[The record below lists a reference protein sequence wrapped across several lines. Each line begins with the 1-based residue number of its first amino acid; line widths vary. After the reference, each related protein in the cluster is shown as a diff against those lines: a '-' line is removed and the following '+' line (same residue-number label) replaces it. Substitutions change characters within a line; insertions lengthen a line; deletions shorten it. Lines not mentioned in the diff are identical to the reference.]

1 MKSFTLISGILIIL
15 LGVFFFANPT
25 SLLAIVGWIFALMML
40 ISGGS
45 SLMVYFKRD
54 NENRSFFQLLQSVI
68 SIVFGTIGIGMGT
81 LRCRCDHHRLVA
93 PCLSLY
99 PRLPSLSPTSVWFFR
114 ATCFVNRLDL
124 FSIWSLAL
132 LCTIFLSLS
141 YWSLCSLLNYLCRCI
156 CPLLFIPLMV
166 EQSYFTT

>member
-68 SIVFGTIGIGMGT
+68 SIVFGIILLSASVWVLSGV
-81 LRCRCDHHRLVA
+81 HHRLVA

>member
-68 SIVFGTIGIGMGT
+68 SIVFGII
-81 LRCRCDHHRLVA
+81 L
-93 PCLSLY
+93 LSA
-99 PRLPSLSPTSVWFFR
+99 SVWVLSGV
-114 ATCFVNRLDL
+114 AVTIIAWWLLSQPLPKASKLITNV
-124 FSIWSLAL
+124 SLVFQGNL
-132 LCTIFLSLS
+132 LC
-141 YWSLCSLLNYLCRCI
+141 
-156 CPLLFIPLMV
+156 
-166 EQSYFTT
+166 QSP

>member
-40 ISGGS
+40 ISGVQVSWFISNVITRTVPS
-45 SLMVYFKRD
+45 SNYFKA
-54 NENRSFFQLLQSVI
+54 SFRLFWYY
-68 SIVFGTIGIGMGT
+68 FAIGIGMGT

-99 PRLPSLSPTSVWFFR
+99 PRLPSLSPTSVWFFQG
-114 ATCFVNRLDL
+114 N
-124 FSIWSLAL
+124 L
-132 LCTIFLSLS
+132 LC
-141 YWSLCSLLNYLCRCI
+141 
-156 CPLLFIPLMV
+156 
-166 EQSYFTT
+166 QSP

>member
-45 SLMVYFKRD
+45 SLMYYFA
-54 NENRSFFQLLQSVI
+54 
-68 SIVFGTIGIGMGT
+68 IGIGMGT